1 MIAFALEGEAVPG
14 AWGTNGGDFRHVTG
28 TQRCWRAGTEPYRH
42 TGAGRGSG
50 ESVGWWCTCGEL
62 DKFSG
67 LSANLA
73 KDEQRRKKKRL
84 KKRIFAAVSEGCVQ
98 ELLDLLVELQEL
110 CKRRRGLDVPGQWL
124 ALAQGAGLGA
134 LLSSDC
140 PPSLPPTR
148 GAGV

>member
-1 MIAFALEGEAVPG
+1 M
-14 AWGTNGGDFRHVTG
+14 
-28 TQRCWRAGTEPYRH
+28 
-42 TGAGRGSG
+42 
-50 ESVGWWCTCGEL
+50 GWWCTCGEL